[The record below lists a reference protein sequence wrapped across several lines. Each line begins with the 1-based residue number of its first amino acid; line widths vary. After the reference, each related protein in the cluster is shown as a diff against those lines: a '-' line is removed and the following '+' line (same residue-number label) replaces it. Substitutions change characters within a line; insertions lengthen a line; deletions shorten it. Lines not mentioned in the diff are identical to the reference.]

1 MAATASIDAIEW
13 LRKQIEDAA
22 PDPLKVMLL
31 EMVNLLMNAEVDA
44 VCGAGYGERSGER
57 VNSRNG
63 YRTRPWDT
71 RVGTIDLQ
79 LPKLRHGTYFP
90 GWLLEPRRRAEKALT
105 AVVAEAYLLGVSTRK
120 VEDLVQALGIEKL
133 SKSQVSQLAK
143 ELDGVVRSFRE
154 RPLTGAFTY
163 LWLDALVLKCREGG
177 RIVNVACL
185 VAVGVND
192 DGRREILGLD
202 VVTAGDGA
210 GWLAFLRSTGFSA
223 RSSTPRSRLACAGAS
238 TLASVT
244 PTVSA
249 SALSACATQ
258 PRRAPPLPDQHPAR
272 EAQRRGHRPDL
283 RRAVGHRTVLPRAQA
298 PLPRRRHALRQAPHR
313 RGARLGRAHHLHREP
328 RTARG
333 AAAQA
338 RPTRRPRPRGAL
350 GRPVRR
356 GRRRPPPARSRRAW
370 SPARSRPRFFT
381 RPSIPTPAAR
391 SSCAASSRAASSST
405 ASRWVGLMVERALTD
420 HGCGRV
426 QPGPSA
432 HLVTLRSSS
441 ASPADCSPNS
451 EGQRQRA
458 LGPGAVGVRAT
469 VGQSPPGRS
478 SHGIP

>member
-202 VVTAGDGA
+202 VVTAEDGA
-210 GWLAFLRSTGFSA
+210 GWLAFLRSLRA
-223 RSSTPRSRLACAGAS
+223 RGLKGVKLVVSDAHPGLKDAIDSVLRGASWQRCRTHFIRNLLTRVPKAAHGIVATYVRTIFAQPDAESVRAQHARTVEHLRSRFPKAALMLDEAAEELLAFTAFPKEHWRQIWS
-238 TLASVT
+238 NNPQERLNREI
-244 PTVSA
+244 
-249 SALSACATQ
+249 
-258 PRRAPPLPDQHPAR
+258 RRRTDVVGIFPNR
-272 EAQRRGHRPDL
+272 EAIIRLVG
-283 RRAVGHRTVLPRAQA
+283 AVLCEIHDDWAV
-298 PLPRRRHALRQAPHR
+298 
-313 RGARLGRAHHLHREP
+313 
-328 RTARG
+328 
-333 AAAQA
+333 
-338 RPTRRPRPRGAL
+338 
-350 GRPVRR
+350 VRR
-356 GRRRPPPARSRRAW
+356 YMTITRDEEETDQKALKPA
-370 SPARSRPRFFT
+370 PKKH
-381 RPSIPTPAAR
+381 AA
-391 SSCAASSRAASSST
+391 
-405 ASRWVGLMVERALTD
+405 
-420 HGCGRV
+420 
-426 QPGPSA
+426 
-432 HLVTLRSSS
+432 
-441 ASPADCSPNS
+441 
-451 EGQRQRA
+451 
-458 LGPGAVGVRAT
+458 
-469 VGQSPPGRS
+469 
-478 SHGIP
+478 